1 MPRYDLLLVPLRGR
15 FLGGLIWCAAAK
27 IQNRKF
33 SFHSKTMVG
42 KTATSLPCA
51 ATPWYRRRGERRRR
65 ASVELVEEGSARQDG
80 CAGRAGMKWRKFP
93 NDSGNS
99 CALLARVPELGSP
112 RIVLVTRFRSACKPM
127 GRFRNVSH
135 RKPLMDRSFAFH
147 AGIAIRL
154 EIRRGCNLPSLALK
168 IPRGRAM
175 FGR

>member
-1 MPRYDLLLVPLRGR
+1 MP
-15 FLGGLIWCAAAK
+15 C
-27 IQNRKF
+27 
-33 SFHSKTMVG
+33 HTMV
-42 KTATSLPCA
+42 PA
-51 ATPWYRRRGERRRR
+51 ARTGDAEQVW
-65 ASVELVEEGSARQDG
+65 SWVEEGSARQDG